1 MTEDCQITKVK
12 KSGRGPGYPKHFI
25 REIVEAIQNGLSRS
39 EVVKR
44 YGLSRSTLS
53 DWMREYGSPAYHSGK
68 QGHLSRQQ
76 RSSFV
81 RAILEGRMTIQE
93 AKLAY
98 NISWTPTI
106 RKWLREN
113 EDLVDPNHP
122 AMNGRITS
130 NNTTSNPT
138 KYQNPNP
145 IKLKSLRIW

>member
-1 MTEDCQITKVK
+1 MTEDCQKTKVK
-12 KSGRGPGYPKHFI
+12 RSGRGPGYPKHFI
-25 REIVEAIQNGLSRS
+25 REIVEAIQNC
-39 EVVKR
+39 
-44 YGLSRSTLS
+44 LSRSTLS

-130 NNTTSNPT
+130 NNPTSNPT
-138 KYQNPNP
+138 KYQNPNS